1 MDYQS
6 LHGVHLGLTFW
17 EKTSGTWINVATIV
31 LGTTCGVIL
40 HNSLP
45 KRIQQI
51 ITQGLGLFTLFLG
64 LTMASSMLK
73 VNVGKI
79 DGILLGLL
87 AIVIGGIGGELMQIE
102 AKLEALGNLLKRTFR
117 GGGQFTEGFVA
128 ASLLFGVGPMAIV
141 GCLNN
146 GLSGNANL
154 LTVKSVMDGLAS
166 IAFSSSYGIGVGF
179 SSLPIL
185 LYQGGLSLA
194 AGLFSQTLVDPNQNP
209 IVQLVAGVGGLI
221 VMGIGINLLEIRKI
235 NVSAFLPALFIAPL
249 ILTIAARI
257 G

>member
-1 MDYQS
+1 
-6 LHGVHLGLTFW
+6 LFKVVLILGLTFW
-17 EKTSGTWINVATIV
+17 QKTSGTWINVVAII
-31 LGTTCGVIL
+31 LGTACGVAL

-64 LTMASSMLK
+64 LTMAGSMLK

-79 DGILLGLL
+79 DGILLGLC
-87 AIVIGGIGGELMQIE
+87 AIVGGGISGELLQ
-102 AKLEALGNLLKRTFR
+102 LEARLESLGDRLKRIFR

-154 LTVKSVMDGLAS
+154 LTVKSVMDGLAA

-179 SSLPIL
+179 SSLLIL
-185 LYQGGLSLA
+185 LYQGSLSLA
-194 AGLFSQTLVDPNQNP
+194 AGLFSQTLTDPNQNP
-209 IVQLVAGVGGLI
+209 TVQLVAGVGGLI

-235 NVSAFLPALFIAPL
+235 NVSAFLPALFIAPIVL
-249 ILTIAARI
+249 AIATWI
-257 G
+257 S